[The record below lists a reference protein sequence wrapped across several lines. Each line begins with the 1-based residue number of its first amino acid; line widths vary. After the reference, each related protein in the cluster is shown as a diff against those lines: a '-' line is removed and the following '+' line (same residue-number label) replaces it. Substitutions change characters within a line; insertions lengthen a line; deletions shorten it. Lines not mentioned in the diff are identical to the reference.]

1 MDTNYTQNEL
11 GNAPPLMETKSH
23 RAIYLILSVICYP
36 LAAAFGIAGMAV
48 LGCLYLAGFLV
59 TAAGYL
65 LSFLLG
71 AVAFIFALP
80 ILVLTIAL
88 LGAMISD
95 PHGGLDIFKD
105 FLKLVAAVAGAV
117 VAAFL
122 LGTAFLA
129 IADFLFSIPGKYDES
144 AWEGPHLSDFAK
156 DKFGG
161 LRAKVEERQAAR
173 EQTQTSRTTGQSGQ
187 QTETFYTENTE
198 DLDTGAYQ
206 PVDYSPAYNPFNNG
220 YNRYPNMQGKR

>member
-1 MDTNYTQNEL
+1 MMYTNYPQNAQ
-11 GNAPPLMETKSH
+11 GNAPPLVETKSH
-23 RAIYLILSVICYP
+23 RVRYHILCFTCYP
-36 LAAAFGIAGMAV
+36 LAAVFGLAGAAL
-48 LGCLYLAGFLV
+48 LGCLYLAGALV
-59 TAAGYL
+59 EVAIVAGGLL
-65 LSFLLG
+65 LSFTAILWVLPAFILG
-71 AVAFIFALP
+71 ALLLVAF
-80 ILVLTIAL
+80 LT
-88 LGAMISD
+88 D
-95 PHGGLDIFKD
+95 PHGGFDILKD

-117 VAAFL
+117 AAAFL

-187 QTETFYTENTE
+187 QTETFYTE
-198 DLDTGAYQ
+198 DSDTGAYQ